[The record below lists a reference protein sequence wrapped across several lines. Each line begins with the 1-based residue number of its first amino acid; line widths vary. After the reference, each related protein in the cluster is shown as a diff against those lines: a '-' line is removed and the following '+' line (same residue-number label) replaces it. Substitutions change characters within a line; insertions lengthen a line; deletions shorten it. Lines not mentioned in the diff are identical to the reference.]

1 MSTGIQTP
9 QSIVSTFAPFGP
21 AFLSTR
27 SLQKQVSLTSAQ
39 PSDHESVDSVL
50 SPESASQW
58 TISLLDL
65 LAGIVNPNKDFSSVT
80 VMETEYQQLLAV
92 LEDLIYSVGDDEN
105 HPLSAVMT
113 LIGVLV
119 KTYEDQNFPKL
130 VDLFPELAKQTQV
143 ELASEG
149 SNSNTA
155 TFEQTEANFAIAFFS
170 IGYLLS
176 EAGEAEK
183 SVCAYDLVLRLKPDS
198 AEAYNNRGAA
208 KKDLGQYQEA
218 IADFDKTIRL
228 NPNLAEPYTNRGV
241 VMLELDQYKA
251 AIADH
256 DKALDLK
263 PDYAGAYVNR
273 GIVKS
278 EIGKHK
284 EAIADYD
291 KATELDPDNTDAY
304 YNRGTVRYALG
315 KSKEAKSDFQIA
327 LILAK
332 QQGRKDIKADIER
345 DFKDLAI

>member
-1 MSTGIQTP
+1 MSIGIQTP

-27 SLQKQVSLTSAQ
+27 SLQKQVPLTSVQ
-39 PSDHESVDSVL
+39 PSAHESVDSVP
-50 SPESASQW
+50 SAESTSQW
-58 TISLLDL
+58 IVSLLEL
-65 LAGIVNPNKDFSSVT
+65 LAGIVNSNKDFSSVM
-80 VMETEYQQLLAV
+80 VRETEYQQLLAV

-113 LIGVLV
+113 LIGVLI

-130 VDLFPELAKQTQV
+130 VDLFPELAKETQV
-143 ELASEG
+143 KLVSEG

-155 TFEQTEANFAIAFFS
+155 TVERTEANLAVAFFS

-176 EAGEAEK
+176 EVGEAEK
-183 SVCAYDLVLRLKPDS
+183 SVCAYDLVLRLNPDS

-256 DKALDLK
+256 DKALGLK
-263 PDYAGAYVNR
+263 PDYA
-273 GIVKS
+273 
-278 EIGKHK
+278 
-284 EAIADYD
+284 
-291 KATELDPDNTDAY
+291 DAY
-304 YNRGTVRYALG
+304 YNRGTAKVALG
-315 KSKEAKSDFQIA
+315 DSEEAKVDFQTA
-327 LILAK
+327 LELAE
-332 QQGRKDIKADIER
+332 QQITIKMNG
-345 DFKDLAI
+345 

>member
-21 AFLSTR
+21 AFLSTH
-27 SLQKQVSLTSAQ
+27 SLQKQVSLTSVP
-39 PSDHESVDSVL
+39 PSAHESVDSVP

-58 TISLLDL
+58 IVSLLDL
-65 LAGIVNPNKDFSSVT
+65 LAGIVNPNKDFSSTMVT
-80 VMETEYQQLLAV
+80 ETEYKQLLAV

-113 LIGVLV
+113 LIGVLI
-119 KTYEDQNFPKL
+119 KTYEDRNFPKL
-130 VDLFPELAKQTQV
+130 VDIFPELAKETQV
-143 ELASEG
+143 ELVSEG
-149 SNSNTA
+149 SNSSAA
-155 TFEQTEANFAIAFFS
+155 TFERTEANLAVAFFS

-176 EAGEAEK
+176 EAGAAEK
-183 SVCAYDLVLRLKPDS
+183 SVSAYDLALRLKPDY

-228 NPNLAEPYTNRGV
+228 NPNLVEPYTNRGV
-241 VMLELDQYKA
+241 VMLELGQHEA

-256 DKALDLK
+256 DKALGLK
-263 PDYAGAYVNR
+263 PDHAGAYVNR

-284 EAIADYD
+284 EAIADHD
-291 KATELDPDNTDAY
+291 KAIELDPDNTDAY
-304 YNRGTVRYALG
+304 YNRGN
-315 KSKEAKSDFQIA
+315 AKSRLGQLESAIEDYDKAISGKKNDA
-327 LILAK
+327 EVYVNRGAAK
-332 QQGRKDIKADIER
+332 SI
-345 DFKDLAI
+345 